1 MLVAALRVKNET
13 WVIKYTLSALSEFV
27 DKIVVIDDG
36 STDDTVQVCKSF
48 PKVVEVFCNG
58 IRDENQVDEAKDWN
72 RMTELARKH
81 GAEWILYTDADEML
95 EPAIKDFA
103 RKLPEL
109 TQYNMIRF
117 RKVSPWKRIDV
128 FRTDKARFDHKAAE
142 TLNPIIV
149 RAGCPIR
156 WHDGRGNWLRK
167 LAKRITRGER
177 ALPSLGRGYPDGV
190 GDKVLN
196 VDDLVS
202 VHFNHLSMERL
213 VRKQVFY
220 ALVEKRMKPYR
231 SRDEIVQWVSHGWSE
246 DGMKLEPIKPE
257 WLWQDYVQFVDQREA
272 LTL

>member
-13 WVIKYTLSALSEFV
+13 WVIRYTLAALSEFV
-27 DKIVVIDDG
+27 NKIVVVDDG
-36 STDDTVQVCKSF
+36 STDATVDICKSF
-48 PKVVEVFCNG
+48 PKVVEIYCNG
-58 IRDENQVDEAKDWN
+58 VRDENQVDEAADWN
-72 RMTELARKH
+72 RMTALARKH
-81 GAEWILYTDADEML
+81 GAKWILYTDADEML
-95 EPAIKDFA
+95 EPAIKEFA
-103 RKLPEL
+103 SKLPSL
-109 TQYNMIRF
+109 TAYNMIRF

-128 FRTDKARFDHKAAE
+128 FRTDKPRFDHKACE

-149 RAGCPIR
+149 RAACPVH

-167 LAKRITRGER
+167 MAKRIARGER

-231 SRDEIVQWVSHGWSE
+231 SRDEIVEWVSHGWSE
-246 DGMKLEPIKPE
+246 DGITLDKVQPH
-257 WLWQDYVQFVDQREA
+257 WLWDDYVHLIDQRDG
-272 LTL
+272 LTF